1 MNRYFKVDGVLIPQP
16 NSGFSVQLEDISSSD
31 SGRNLS
37 GLMDKKVITQKWT
50 VELNYSMLSD
60 ETISKLLTQIKGK
73 TTVQLTFPSPLK
85 GSDDTLEFYTG
96 TPSITHKLT
105 TNNDICFWDL
115 KISFIEV

>member
-1 MNRYFKVDGVLIPQP
+1 MNRFFKVDGVVIPQP

-37 GLMDKKVITQKWT
+37 GLMEKRVVSQKWT
-50 VELNYSMLSD
+50 VELNYSMMSD
-60 ETISKLLTQIKGK
+60 EVISKLLTQVKGK

-85 GSDDTLEFYTG
+85 GADETLEFYTG
-96 TPSITHKLT
+96 TPSITHKL